1 MSNQQLDFFAQLDT
15 ANPLKGKRI
24 CLTGEFRMN
33 QKELNAKL
41 KAVGVE
47 TIDRVSDTRVY
58 KEGDAIPPV
67 KETTSFFVVGK
78 NPNEDSMKRFA
89 LNEHDGYHAKM
100 ISEDKLYEFL
110 TGQFTEEDIVA
121 DKVEKRL
128 HLDKSYYN
136 WTAPV
141 INGKTFVSRV
151 SSPLKYNAD
160 GHENPISQKEIY
172 VPDFPNVDMDVIRQ
186 MIGNLG
192 GYANK
197 EYFDDTNIVM
207 LSDSTLEKL
216 EKGVKDEV
224 IAGIENMYNKS
235 NTKIF
240 NIQFTSESDFIN
252 WVKNR
257 MEVYPDESTIS
268 LLNKYLDGTRRA

>member
-1 MSNQQLDFFAQLDT
+1 MNTQQLDMFGQTELT
-15 ANPLKGKRI
+15 NPLKGKRI
-24 CLTGEFRMN
+24 CLTGEFRMP

-41 KAVGVE
+41 KAIGVD

-58 KEGDAIPPV
+58 KEGEAIPPV

-78 NPNEDSMKRFA
+78 NPNEDSMKRYA

-100 ISEDKLYEFL
+100 ITEDILYDYL
-110 TGQFTEEDIVA
+110 CGRFTEEDLVP
-121 DKVEKRL
+121 DTVEKQL
-128 HLDKSYYN
+128 NLDISYYN
-136 WTAPV
+136 WSAPT

-151 SSPLKYNAD
+151 SSPLKYDKD
-160 GHENPISQKEIY
+160 GKENPISQKEIF
-172 VPDFPNVDMDVIRQ
+172 VPNISGKNMEAFFQ

-197 EYFDDTNIVM
+197 EYYDDTNMIM
-207 LSDSTLEKL
+207 LSDETLMKL
-216 EKGVKDEV
+216 ERGIKDDV
-224 IAGIENMYNKS
+224 ILDIEKRYNKS

-252 WVKNR
+252 WVKQR
-257 MEVYPDESTIS
+257 MIVFPDESTIT
-268 LLNKYLDGTRRA
+268 LLQKYDSNK